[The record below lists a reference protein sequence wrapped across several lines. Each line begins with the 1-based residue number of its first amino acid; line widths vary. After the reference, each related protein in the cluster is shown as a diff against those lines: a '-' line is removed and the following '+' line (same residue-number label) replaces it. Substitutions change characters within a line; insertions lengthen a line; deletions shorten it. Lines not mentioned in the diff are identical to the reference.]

1 MKIAILGTR
10 GVPARYGGFETF
22 AEELGSRLV
31 ERGLEVW
38 VYGRSGYLKEKASP
52 GENLTCYKGMNLIYM
67 REPRIKWLETLA
79 HTFLAMGEALLR
91 RRQFDVYLVCN
102 LANSPLLWLLRVARL
117 GRLAGVTGRGKKVFL
132 NVDGMEWKR
141 SKWNKWGKL
150 YYRLAAWL
158 AVHSGAELIADSRA
172 VGDYYLRK
180 YGKKPHYISYGCE
193 LWESKK
199 PALLKKLGVRP
210 GEFILQVTRFEPEN
224 NVLLTLRAF
233 KKLESSKK
241 LVVVGDAVYESSYT
255 RAIKKAA
262 AEDNRIIRTGF
273 IYDRELLRELFCNCA
288 FYVHG
293 NEVGGTNPSLLEAM
307 GAGCFVVARDVPFN
321 REVLREAGIYYQKDE
336 EDLRQK
342 MEWAL
347 RPENSQRLQAGRVMA
362 REIIRQDY
370 QWDKV
375 AEAYEALLRKEYK
388 K

>member
-1 MKIAILGTR
+1 
-10 GVPARYGGFETF
+10 
-22 AEELGSRLV
+22 
-31 ERGLEVW
+31 
-38 VYGRSGYLKEKASP
+38 
-52 GENLTCYKGMNLIYM
+52 IYI

-117 GRLAGVTGRGKKVFL
+117 AGVTGVAGRGKKVFL

-141 SKWNKWGKL
+141 SKWNKWGKS

-158 AVHSGAELIADSRA
+158 AVRSGAELIADSRA

-199 PALLKKLGVRP
+199 PALLKKLGVEP

-255 RAIKKAA
+255 RTIKKEAG
-262 AEDNRIIRTGF
+262 EDNRIIRTGF

-347 RPENSQRLQAGRVMA
+347 RPENSRRVRAGRVMA

-375 AEAYEALLRKEYK
+375 ANEYVRLFGKEINK

>member
-1 MKIAILGTR
+1 MQKTKAMNTRDRMKVAILGTR

-38 VYGRSGYLKEKASP
+38 VYCRSGYLKEKDYP
-52 GENLTCYKGMNLIYM
+52 GENLTRYKGMNLIYI

-79 HTFLAMGEALLR
+79 HTFLAMGEALLK

-102 LANSPLLWLLRVARL
+102 LANSPLLWLLRVS
-117 GRLAGVTGRGKKVFL
+117 RLAGRSKKVFL

-141 SKWNKWGKL
+141 SKWNKWGKS

-158 AVHSGAELIADSRA
+158 AVRSGTELIADSRA
-172 VGDYYLRK
+172 MGDYYLRK
-180 YGKKPHYISYGCE
+180 YRKKTHYISYGCE
-193 LWESKK
+193 LCESKK
-199 PALLKKLGVRP
+199 PTLLKKFGVKP

-233 KKLESSKK
+233 KKLETSKK

-255 RAIKKAA
+255 RAIKEVA

-273 IYDRELLRELFCNCA
+273 IYDRELLRELLCNCA

-347 RPENSQRLQAGRVMA
+347 RPENSQRLQ
-362 REIIRQDY
+362 
-370 QWDKV
+370 
-375 AEAYEALLRKEYK
+375 EAFF
-388 K
+388 